1 MGTSFHTWGHH
12 FTKERG
18 SLTGALKRSKCF
30 VCKMMVLIKIV
41 SYVKTDNIGETDI
54 KSGAAIKLWHLSKME
69 IQVSL
74 LGLESHVSHKKRHA
88 P

>member
-1 MGTSFHTWGHH
+1 
-12 FTKERG
+12 
-18 SLTGALKRSKCF
+18 
-30 VCKMMVLIKIV
+30 MMVLIKIV
-41 SYVKTDNIGETDI
+41 SYVKTDNTGETDI

-69 IQVSL
+69 IQVSF